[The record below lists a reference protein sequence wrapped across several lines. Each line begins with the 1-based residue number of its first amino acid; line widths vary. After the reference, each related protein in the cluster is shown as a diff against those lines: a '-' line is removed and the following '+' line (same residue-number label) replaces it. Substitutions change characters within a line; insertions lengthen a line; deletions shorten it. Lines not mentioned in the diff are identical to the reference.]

1 MIYFSL
7 SGGIALCFS
16 LPWLLKENGFFRNQ
30 LSYRFSVFCFLFS
43 SLRSHHQ
50 PTAWSLIVHVRY
62 TSRRSFKD
70 EIFTIPL
77 SRNCQKRPTQK
88 EDQIKSGADP
98 EIQKGVAGT
107 AVSKMDTF
115 YFTENSSDI
124 IENITKRGV
133 GVRGCVV
140 GGAWSLL
147 SASTLNPPMQRN
159 ITRKPRSHISNAGRL
174 QSEEQRTYLI
184 LMHT

>member
-1 MIYFSL
+1 MFHIYITTTFY
-7 SGGIALCFS
+7 GRNCK
-16 LPWLLKENGFFRNQ
+16 LLT
-30 LSYRFSVFCFLFS
+30 V
-43 SLRSHHQ
+43 
-50 PTAWSLIVHVRY
+50 
-62 TSRRSFKD
+62 
-70 EIFTIPL
+70 PL
-77 SRNCQKRPTQK
+77 SRNCQKRLTQK

-107 AVSKMDTF
+107 LASNMDTF

-159 ITRKPRSHISNAGRL
+159 ITRKSRSHISNAGRL